1 MSKRFFVYMLASKHY
16 GTLYIG
22 MTSDLLKRIWEH
34 RNGVV
39 DGFTKEY
46 DVHRLVYFEE
56 HANAEAAATRERQM
70 KEWKRQWKINLIEE
84 RNPHWEDLY
93 DGLSC

>member
-1 MSKRFFVYMLASKHY
+1 MLASKHY

-22 MTSDLLKRIWEH
+22 MTSDLVKRIWEH
-34 RNGVV
+34 KNGVI

-46 DVHRLVYFEE
+46 DVHNLVYFEGHE
-56 HANAEAAATRERQM
+56 NAEAAITRERQM

-84 RNPHWEDLY
+84 HNPHWEDLY
-93 DGLSC
+93 DGICN